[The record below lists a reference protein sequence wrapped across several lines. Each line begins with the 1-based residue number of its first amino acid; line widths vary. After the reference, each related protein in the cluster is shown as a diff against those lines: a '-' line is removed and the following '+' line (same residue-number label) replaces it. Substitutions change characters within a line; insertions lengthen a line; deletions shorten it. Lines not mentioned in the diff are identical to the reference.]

1 MYRLLSFNLLKWY
14 FLKIDLKG
22 IVVICGNY
30 GSGKTETAVNL
41 AVTKKQ
47 EGLDVKIADLDLV
60 NPYFRT
66 REAKDLL
73 EDMGIGVILPD
84 DKYMHADLPILTPA
98 VAGIIQQPSELT
110 ILDAGGDDAGVTVLA
125 ALADHLS
132 KKDIH
137 MLQVIN
143 PFRPFT
149 ENIKACMKIKE
160 EIENSS
166 KLKIT
171 GIVSNANL
179 IDKTTPEHI
188 YKGYE
193 FLKNVS
199 YATGIEIKFITA
211 VSYIIPQLDLDSFSC
226 PVLQI
231 NRTLNFPWS
240 RHNRLLKGVFK
251 NGV

>member
-1 MYRLLSFNLLKWY
+1 MT
-14 FLKIDLKG
+14 IDLKG

-41 AVTKKQ
+41 AMVKKQ

-66 REAKDLL
+66 REARGLL
-73 EDMGIGVILPD
+73 EDMDIDVVLPD
-84 DKYMHADLPILTPA
+84 IKYMHADLPILTPA

-132 KKDIH
+132 KKQVQ
-137 MLQVIN
+137 MLQIIN

-149 ENIKACMKIKE
+149 ENVEGCIKMKE
-160 EIENSS
+160 EIEKSS
-166 KLKIT
+166 KLKVT

-179 IDKTTPEHI
+179 IDETTIEHI

-193 FLKNVS
+193 LLKDVS
-199 YATGIEIKFITA
+199 KVTGIEMKFITA
-211 VSYIIPQLDLDSFSC
+211 GSYLISQLDLNDFTC
-226 PVLQI
+226 PVLKI
-231 NRTLNFPWS
+231 DRKLKFPWKQ
-240 RHNRLLKGVFK
+240 N
-251 NGV
+251 